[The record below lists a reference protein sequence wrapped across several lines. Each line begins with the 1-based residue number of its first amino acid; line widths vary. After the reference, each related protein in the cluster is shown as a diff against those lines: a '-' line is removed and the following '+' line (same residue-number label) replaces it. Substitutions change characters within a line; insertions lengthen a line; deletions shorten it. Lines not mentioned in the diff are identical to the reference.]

1 MRVPLA
7 SIKLIYFFAISLL
20 MYVVLRDKMPQMCVV
35 GEASITDIC
44 GCIDFAL
51 LVPSNRGIEWHG
63 VYLVA
68 KIASIIYDR
77 QRFSTRPMYARSETT
92 TIYLLR

>member
-1 MRVPLA
+1 
-7 SIKLIYFFAISLL
+7 

-77 QRFSTRPMYARSETT
+77 QKFSANDETYVCKKWNDYDLFIKIRNKAGKGQIMT
-92 TIYLLR
+92 ENVK